1 MSKMKVGNWEW
12 FLLFCWI
19 FLLGFFIG
27 SLSYR
32 AKTKPLIA
40 TYEKQINIVIQQRDQ
55 AKGELATFQAIVKQ
69 MVEGGQK

>member
-19 FLLGFFIG
+19 FLLGFSIG

-40 TYEKQINIVIQQRDQ
+40 TYEKQISLVVQQRNQ
-55 AKGELATFQAIVKQ
+55 CQSELATFQAIVRQ
-69 MVEGGQK
+69 MCEGGR